1 MLNNDELL
9 ILAAAAIDGGGEY
22 CVQRDWNKRWGPE
35 CADIRK
41 LEGLG
46 LMKVTSAGRD
56 PATKHWFRRSLITDA
71 GRVALAATQQ

>member
-1 MLNNDELL
+1 M
-9 ILAAAAIDGGGEY
+9 
-22 CVQRDWNKRWGPE
+22 GPE

-41 LEGLG
+41 LEGFG

-56 PATKHWFRRSLITDA
+56 PVTKHWFRRSLITDA